1 MLIIKRGYVMN
12 RESPVYSHNPY
23 DSTKFPLL
31 VLDVENNRSTP
42 ANEGFQ
48 VFHWHDEIQLIYVL
62 KGQVDIK
69 VFDEDLKLERNDC
82 IFINRNAIH
91 KVMGSED
98 CHYHSYIIPRKIL
111 SFFPGSIMEKNN
123 VDPIVNDPS
132 ITHYVLSKE
141 MADNN
146 HALAQIEIL
155 DKLYFQN
162 TEGKQREYRISIQ
175 LCNIW
180 LELSQ
185 LIPTSKSEST
195 DVSYDRIRT
204 LISTIHSN
212 YNKNLSIQDIADSAH
227 ISKTECLRC
236 FKKYMKETPYQY
248 LMKYRLHV
256 STSLLTS
263 TEMSVTD
270 IALSVGFNSTSSFI
284 KYFKNYYKTTPSAYR
299 VDNDNYNPEL

>member
-1 MLIIKRGYVMN
+1 MN

-123 VDPIVNDPS
+123 VDPKNIVHIGIGGWQNDARAAAG
-132 ITHYVLSKE
+132 T
-141 MADNN
+141 
-146 HALAQIEIL
+146 
-155 DKLYFQN
+155 
-162 TEGKQREYRISIQ
+162 KQRGQ
-175 LCNIW
+175 TVLTVTVNVG
-180 LELSQ
+180 LKLS
-185 LIPTSKSEST
+185 LKGI
-195 DVSYDRIRT
+195 
-204 LISTIHSN
+204 
-212 YNKNLSIQDIADSAH
+212 
-227 ISKTECLRC
+227 
-236 FKKYMKETPYQY
+236 
-248 LMKYRLHV
+248 
-256 STSLLTS
+256 
-263 TEMSVTD
+263 
-270 IALSVGFNSTSSFI
+270 
-284 KYFKNYYKTTPSAYR
+284 
-299 VDNDNYNPEL
+299 